1 MKRVKIGDQV
11 EYATWTIQGRKATVK
26 AIEICKCG
34 EKNGRMVNSCD
45 LDLHQEGT
53 ITLNDGHWCYFD
65 QVKQVINK

>member
-11 EYATWTIQGRKATVK
+11 EYATWTIRGRKATVK
-26 AIEICKCG
+26 AIEICKHG

-45 LDLHQEGT
+45 LNLHQEGT

-65 QVKQVINK
+65 QVKQVTNK